1 MDNVEFLQVLRFEEK
16 NYNAYCKDENT

>member
-16 NYNAYCKDENT
+16 NYNAYC

>member
-1 MDNVEFLQVLRFEEK
+1 MDNVELLQVLRFEEK